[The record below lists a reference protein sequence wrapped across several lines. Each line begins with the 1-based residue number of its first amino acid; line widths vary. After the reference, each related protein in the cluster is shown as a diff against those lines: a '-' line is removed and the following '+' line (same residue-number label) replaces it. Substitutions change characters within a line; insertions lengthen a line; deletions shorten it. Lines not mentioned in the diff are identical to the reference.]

1 MGRMGRA
8 SYRPRYDRTPTPQL
22 TFLSSDDTHS
32 EHPCCLSLRTTPGMF
47 RQSPRSS
54 DSTSDERGDCLNMI
68 PTTLTPQPA
77 PPLSSRGA
85 SSEAPT
91 RDTHIRLAPAV
102 RRSGSTASPARVER
116 ATSRSRQHLGE
127 RERDGSRPMHGLAR
141 CRAISRPKV
150 MSLSSGHTQKTRGA
164 SHKRHFLSIK
174 KRRLVEKGFNSS
186 GSGPSFHIQIS
197 GIGSV
202 FDDANDVSHF
212 ELMSHSSGIWYA
224 HTFLL

>member
-1 MGRMGRA
+1 MRRQRGARWWAPYERKGMQPSTGYRDRVWGGWIERA
-8 SYRPRYDRTPTPQL
+8 SGPDRCGRTPTPQL

-32 EHPCCLSLRTTPGMF
+32 EHPCCLSLRTAPGMF

-127 RERDGSRPMHGLAR
+127 RERDGSRRMHGLA
-141 CRAISRPKV
+141 
-150 MSLSSGHTQKTRGA
+150 HDRGDFVVQ
-164 SHKRHFLSIK
+164 S
-174 KRRLVEKGFNSS
+174 
-186 GSGPSFHIQIS
+186 
-197 GIGSV
+197 
-202 FDDANDVSHF
+202 DV
-212 ELMSHSSGIWYA
+212 
-224 HTFLL
+224 T

>member
-32 EHPCCLSLRTTPGMF
+32 EHPCCLSLPGAPGMF

-54 DSTSDERGDCLNMI
+54 DVTSEGRGDCLNMI
-68 PTTLTPQPA
+68 PNTLTLQPA

-91 RDTHIRLAPAV
+91 RHTNIRLAPAV
-102 RRSGSTASPARVER
+102 RRSSSTASPPRVGL

-127 RERDGSRPMHGLAR
+127 CERDGSRRMHGLAR
-141 CRAISRPKV
+141 DRANRWSKV
-150 MSLSSGHTQKTRGA
+150 MSHDTGHTQKVKWLLMIDLNIYATSGLA
-164 SHKRHFLSIK
+164 HFAVGGSKRSLQ
-174 KRRLVEKGFNSS
+174 VEG
-186 GSGPSFHIQIS
+186 
-197 GIGSV
+197 
-202 FDDANDVSHF
+202 
-212 ELMSHSSGIWYA
+212 
-224 HTFLL
+224 

>member
-1 MGRMGRA
+1 MVGRMGRA

-127 RERDGSRPMHGLAR
+127 RERDGRRPMHGLAR

-150 MSLSSGHTQKTRGA
+150 MSLSSGHTQKILVRRYYPRGQEVTVIPALLPRRSNSGDYSQWGLLQITPGYSTTR
-164 SHKRHFLSIK
+164 S
-174 KRRLVEKGFNSS
+174 NS
-186 GSGPSFHIQIS
+186 G
-197 GIGSV
+197 
-202 FDDANDVSHF
+202 
-212 ELMSHSSGIWYA
+212 
-224 HTFLL
+224 LL

>member
-32 EHPCCLSLRTTPGMF
+32 EHPCCLSLSGGLRLSQ
-47 RQSPRSS
+47 QSPRSS
-54 DSTSDERGDCLNMI
+54 DSTSEGRGDCWDTI
-68 PTTLTPQPA
+68 TTDLPSQTTT
-77 PPLSSRGA
+77 PLSSRGA

-127 RERDGSRPMHGLAR
+127 RERDGSRRMHGLA
-141 CRAISRPKV
+141 
-150 MSLSSGHTQKTRGA
+150 HDRGDFVGQ
-164 SHKRHFLSIK
+164 S
-174 KRRLVEKGFNSS
+174 
-186 GSGPSFHIQIS
+186 
-197 GIGSV
+197 
-202 FDDANDVSHF
+202 DV
-212 ELMSHSSGIWYA
+212 
-224 HTFLL
+224 T

>member
-32 EHPCCLSLRTTPGMF
+32 EHPCCLSLPGAPGMF

-54 DSTSDERGDCLNMI
+54 DVTSEGRGDCLNMI
-68 PTTLTPQPA
+68 PTDLPSQPA

-91 RDTHIRLAPAV
+91 RHTNIRLAPAV
-102 RRSGSTASPARVER
+102 RRSSSTASPPRVGL

-127 RERDGSRPMHGLAR
+127 CERDGSRRMHGLAR
-141 CRAISRPKV
+141 DRAIRWSKV
-150 MSLSSGHTQKTRGA
+150 MSHDTGHTKNLLRQ
-164 SHKRHFLSIK
+164 H
-174 KRRLVEKGFNSS
+174 
-186 GSGPSFHIQIS
+186 
-197 GIGSV
+197 
-202 FDDANDVSHF
+202 VS
-212 ELMSHSSGIWYA
+212 A
-224 HTFLL
+224 APC